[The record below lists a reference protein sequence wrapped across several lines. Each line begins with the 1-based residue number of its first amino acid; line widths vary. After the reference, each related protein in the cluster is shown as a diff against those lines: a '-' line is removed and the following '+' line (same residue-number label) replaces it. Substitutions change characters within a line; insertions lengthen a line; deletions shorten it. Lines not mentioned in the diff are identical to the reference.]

1 MKIIISG
8 VVDIDVAQMDKA
20 MAGAEPLIVG
30 ALTQEGCMDYDWC
43 PDPVNPGRIRV
54 FERWESE
61 AALVN
66 HFNNHWYTDMRTHI
80 GQCGITNADVL
91 KYRIGALNQSM
102 TKLVPLA
109 QIFSLKNNRQ
119 NHTMIISED
128 V

>member
-61 AALVN
+61 ESLAN
-66 HFNNHWYTDMRTHI
+66 HFNNHWYRSI
-80 GQCGITNADVL
+80 VL
-91 KYRIGALNQSM
+91 VLPSLST
-102 TKLVPLA
+102 TKPARLA
-109 QIFSLKNNRQ
+109 QIFLLKNNGR
-119 NHTMIISED
+119 NHSMKFNRRCLSG
-128 V
+128 

>member
-61 AALVN
+61 ASLAN

-91 KYRIGALNQSM
+91 RYRIGAAEPVYDE
-102 TKLVPLA
+102 TGTPRADFFTEK
-109 QIFSLKNNRQ
+109 
-119 NHTMIISED
+119 
-128 V
+128 